1 MPLTVKIMPEFF
13 IAQAFLICCLYYQKF
28 LYINCKSFIQTDRMK
43 TLFFSISIPRKE
55 ILIQGVGLMVRKVYV
70 EVTARFDVDGNIT
83 PLSVTWEDGTV
94 YEIDKVLDQRR
105 AASLKAGGIGM
116 RYTCRIL
123 GQESFL
129 FYEEPRWFV
138 EAKR

>member
-1 MPLTVKIMPEFF
+1 
-13 IAQAFLICCLYYQKF
+13 
-28 LYINCKSFIQTDRMK
+28 
-43 TLFFSISIPRKE
+43 
-55 ILIQGVGLMVRKVYV
+55 MVRKVYV
-70 EVTARFDVDGNIT
+70 EVTAKFDTDGIIT
-83 PLSVTWEDGTV
+83 PLSVTGEDGKV
-94 YEIDKVLDQRR
+94 YEIDKVLDKRR

-123 GQESFL
+123 GRESYL

>member
-1 MPLTVKIMPEFF
+1 MSTISKEHVEIKLKSVW
-13 IAQAFLICCLYYQKF
+13 
-28 LYINCKSFIQTDRMK
+28 YILLSNRNTKNGD
-43 TLFFSISIPRKE
+43 
-55 ILIQGVGLMVRKVYV
+55 LMIRKVYV
-70 EVTARFDVDGNIT
+70 EVTARFDTDGNIT

-94 YEIDKVLDQRR
+94 YTIDKVLDKRR

-123 GQESFL
+123 GQESYL